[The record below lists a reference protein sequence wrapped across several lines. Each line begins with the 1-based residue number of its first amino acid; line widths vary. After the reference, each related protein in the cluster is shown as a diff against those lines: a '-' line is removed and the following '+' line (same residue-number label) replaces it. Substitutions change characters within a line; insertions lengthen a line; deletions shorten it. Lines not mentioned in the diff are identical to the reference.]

1 MARGINRGFER
12 RAELAERVKVL
23 AEERA
28 ARTPA
33 QQLALLDERLGAG
46 VGASKERAK
55 LAALIAD
62 LQAVDRIAKAAKK
75 KAKQ

>member
-1 MARGINRGFER
+1 MGINRGRQRRSELQER
-12 RAELAERVKVL
+12 AAEL

-46 VGASKERAK
+46 VGAQKERAR
-55 LAALIAD
+55 LAQEIAP
-62 LQAVDRIAKAAKK
+62 
-75 KAKQ
+75 KAKE

>member
-1 MARGINRGFER
+1 MGRGINRGYQR
-12 RAELAERVKVL
+12 REELAEKAAELAE
-23 AEERA
+23 ARA